1 MQLSTVGAVR
11 LCVTEVAMELGYP
24 SMKPQQLEVAVAL
37 VEGRHIFAV
46 LPRILEK
53 IADTSD
59 F

>member
-1 MQLSTVGAVR
+1 
-11 LCVTEVAMELGYP
+11 MELGYP

-46 LPRILEK
+46 LPWILEK